1 MCTNRIKISLEIL
14 AAEDAALRNLNQDTL
29 AAAQRNLNV
38 IGAAPTPNIVA
49 NNIFDLIQNMN
60 HGMYL
65 QR

>member
-38 IGAAPTPNIVA
+38 IGAQPTNSILADNIY
-49 NNIFDLIQNMN
+49 DLIQHMN

-65 QR
+65 F